1 MSVVHIMKVTESM
14 MLVVH
19 IMTVTESM
27 INVSGTHNESNRVN
41 DKCKWYT

>member
-1 MSVVHIMKVTESM
+1 

-19 IMTVTESM
+19 IMKVTESM

-41 DKCKWYT
+41 DKYQWYTS